1 MLTVL
6 KQIFTWWNH
15 QTLGTRLYT
24 LFFGKFKGK
33 DYFGNKYYQSK
44 SGKRWIIYNGEV
56 DATKIPN
63 EWYSWMHYLNN
74 KIEHTQELSKYS
86 WQKKIFL
93 IKLELK
99 KLFTQIK
106 IITMITKSINLGKNK
121 FFLLL
126 LILLLQSQISTVYA
140 EDETYYGKIVDVKIL
155 DKLSSKNKL
164 IKINVGEDY
173 IFKNLSLKVLK
184 CKNSKFDDNPE
195 ITSYLQVRDLN
206 NKNNNEVFI
215 FNGWTFSSSPSIQV
229 FDHPIYDLWILKCY

>member
-1 MLTVL
+1 
-6 KQIFTWWNH
+6 
-15 QTLGTRLYT
+15 
-24 LFFGKFKGK
+24 
-33 DYFGNKYYQSK
+33 
-44 SGKRWIIYNGEV
+44 
-56 DATKIPN
+56 
-63 EWYSWMHYLNN
+63 
-74 KIEHTQELSKYS
+74 
-86 WQKKIFL
+86 
-93 IKLELK
+93 
-99 KLFTQIK
+99 
-106 IITMITKSINLGKNK
+106 MITKNINLGKNK
-121 FFLLL
+121 FFFLL
-126 LILLLQSQISTVYA
+126 LILLLQSQVSKVYA

-184 CKNSKFDDNPE
+184 CNNSKFDDNPE